1 MPTTTSFKIL
11 SKPVWVESVL
21 KQRNKNSARRKLFT
35 KVKRPEDTFLAQF
48 QFPSFSHSLLLSSL
62 VCFRGLKEN
71 KLKTLTLIRFFLS
84 PQRHCQVPSL
94 SLVNSKVLHG
104 RGKSGRQNRTS
115 CPVFTRPTLFFQRQY
130 QSHISENIFLW
141 QIIDTGRGDF
151 SKKCLWRLTV
161 TLNWKRIE
169 LSFCW
174 YTATLGKHTGP
185 VVKTNFS
192 RCLTKPSS
200 KLSWI

>member
-1 MPTTTSFKIL
+1 MPITTSFKIL

-130 QSHISENIFLW
+130 QSHISENIFFMTNHRHG
-141 QIIDTGRGDF
+141 QR
-151 SKKCLWRLTV
+151 RLFEKMPLKV
-161 TLNWKRIE
+161 NRNLE
-169 LSFCW
+169 LEKDRVVF
-174 YTATLGKHTGP
+174 LLIHGNFGKTYWAG
-185 VVKTNFS
+185 
-192 RCLTKPSS
+192 C
-200 KLSWI
+200 

>member
-1 MPTTTSFKIL
+1 M
-11 SKPVWVESVL
+11 ESVL

-130 QSHISENIFLW
+130 QSHISENIFFMTNHR
-141 QIIDTGRGDF
+141 QGQR
-151 SKKCLWRLTV
+151 RLFEKMPLKV
-161 TLNWKRIE
+161 NRNLE
-169 LSFCW
+169 LEKDRVVF
-174 YTATLGKHTGP
+174 LLIHGNFGKTYWAG
-185 VVKTNFS
+185 
-192 RCLTKPSS
+192 C
-200 KLSWI
+200 